1 MIKRIFQFVL
11 IIIFGIVVYGCSGK
25 TPVDQTVPISDETGT
40 VKVESMSESTE
51 PKSEMTVFQLFP
63 SKYKVQDFLDK
74 LTELPE
80 FYEDDEC
87 YNVTPEEIYTKYG
100 FLVFKFDKSCAGYV
114 MVGDVI
120 YPIQWWFGGCG
131 LTSLAIADMNNDGQ
145 IELYYI
151 ASWGSGI
158 HRSQVGYFDFA
169 TKKMVAFVFE
179 NYDND
184 MMFSIEDDKLILYNA
199 TISSTSFVDIKTE
212 KTNAVGEIAFEKEQ
226 IVLIEYSENTASGK
240 MESSSISANETSST

>member
-1 MIKRIFQFVL
+1 
-11 IIIFGIVVYGCSGK
+11 
-25 TPVDQTVPISDETGT
+25 
-40 VKVESMSESTE
+40 
-51 PKSEMTVFQLFP
+51 MTVFQLSP
-63 SKYKVQDFLDK
+63 SKFKVQDFLDN
-74 LTELPE
+74 LTDPPD

-87 YNVTPEEIYTKYG
+87 YNVTPEDIYTKYG
-100 FLVFKFDKSCAGYV
+100 FLVFKFDKSCAGY
-114 MVGDVI
+114 
-120 YPIQWWFGGCG
+120 
-131 LTSLAIADMNNDGQ
+131 L
-145 IELYYI
+145 
-151 ASWGSGI
+151 
-158 HRSQVGYFDFA
+158 
-169 TKKMVAFVFE
+169 MVAFVFE

>member
-1 MIKRIFQFVL
+1 
-11 IIIFGIVVYGCSGK
+11 
-25 TPVDQTVPISDETGT
+25 
-40 VKVESMSESTE
+40 
-51 PKSEMTVFQLFP
+51 
-63 SKYKVQDFLDK
+63 
-74 LTELPE
+74 
-80 FYEDDEC
+80 
-87 YNVTPEEIYTKYG
+87 
-100 FLVFKFDKSCAGYV
+100 

-226 IVLIEYSENTASGK
+226 IVLIEYSENTASRK